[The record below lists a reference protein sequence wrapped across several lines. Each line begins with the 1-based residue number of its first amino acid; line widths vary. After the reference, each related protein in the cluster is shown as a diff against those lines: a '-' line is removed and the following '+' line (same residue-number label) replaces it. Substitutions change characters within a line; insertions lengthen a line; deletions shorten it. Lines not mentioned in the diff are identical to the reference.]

1 MTDTHSKADHWMALE
16 SPDSGGH
23 GGCRIESVGV
33 KLPARTLT
41 TRNLMSQTKH
51 RTHIQ
56 LERLTGIH
64 ERHVVGPGEN
74 SFTLAVG
81 AARDC
86 LSHSQHEASDIDM
99 VISTSITRSKSGSS
113 QSFEPPLS
121 LYIKQAIGATQA
133 VNFDLSNACAGM
145 LTGVFLL
152 QDLVTRGEIS
162 CGMVVSG
169 EYISH
174 LSWNA
179 AKQIR
184 SLFSKQLASL
194 TLGDAGAAVIVE
206 RAPEGAPG
214 IDVIGFTTLAEH
226 SRLCLAFPSTVG
238 PGAQMYTKSR
248 KLQKVAIE
256 DMAPLVAEVI
266 GEAGIDLADIDYLIP
281 HQTSARAIRQGMR
294 GIRPAPRRPAEARG
308 CQPRRVRQHVVDHVV
323 RGPPQV
329 PGGGANAQGRP
340 GDAACARLRHR
351 DRHRQ
356 YSPSTTR
363 WNAMGARIEAAS
375 ALTSHGLRK
384 PSARRL
390 ADAAARACLDAC
402 RKKARRCRHADQ
414 RRCLPGRQHG

>member
-1 MTDTHSKADHWMALE
+1 MAETHEKQPGHWLALQ
-16 SPDSGGH
+16 SRDSGGSW
-23 GGCRIESVGV
+23 GCRIESVGV
-33 KLPARTLT
+33 KIPAERLT
-41 TRNLMSQTKH
+41 TRDLMS
-51 RTHIQ
+51 RTSHGTRIQ

-64 ERHVVGPGEN
+64 ERRVVGPGEN
-74 SFTLAVG
+74 SFTLAAG

-86 LSHSQHEASDIDM
+86 LSHSQHRASDIQM
-99 VISTSITRSKSGSS
+99 LINTSITRSKGRSS

-121 LYIKQAIGATQA
+121 LYVKQAIGATQA
-133 VNFDLSNACAGM
+133 MNFDLSNACAGM

-152 QDLVTRGEIS
+152 QNLITRGEIS

-174 LSWNA
+174 LNWNA

-206 RAPEGAPG
+206 RAPAGSG

-248 KLQKVAIE
+248 ALHKVAIE

-281 HQTSARAIRQGMR
+281 HQTSARAIRAGTQAFVQHLGT
-294 GIRPAPRRPAEARG
+294 RPK
-308 CQPRRVRQHVVDHVV
+308 HVVINLEEYGNTSSTTLFVALHKYLEE
-323 RGPPQV
+323 Q
-329 PGGGANAQGRP
+329 
-340 GDAACARLRHR
+340 RLRKG
-351 DRHRQ
+351 DRVMLLALA
-356 YSPSTTR
+356 S
-363 WNAMGARIEAAS
+363 GIEIGIAIF
-375 ALTSHGLRK
+375 TIG
-384 PSARRL
+384 
-390 ADAAARACLDAC
+390 
-402 RKKARRCRHADQ
+402 DQ
-414 RRCLPGRQHG
+414 VDHYGRTH

>member
-1 MTDTHSKADHWMALE
+1 MAGTGSRQPDRWLALE
-16 SPDSGGH
+16 SPRSGGRW
-23 GGCRIESVGV
+23 GCRIESVGV
-33 KLPARTLT
+33 KLPAARLT
-41 TRNLMSQTKH
+41 TKDLMSQTSH
-51 RTHIQ
+51 RTRIQ

-74 SFTLAVG
+74 SFTLATG

-86 LSHSQHEASDIDM
+86 LGHSQHQASDIEM
-99 VISTSITRSKSGSS
+99 LISTSITRSKGRSS

-145 LTGVFLL
+145 LTGVFILH
-152 QDLVTRGEIS
+152 DMVTRGEIS

-179 AKQIR
+179 ARQIR

-206 RAPEGAPG
+206 RAQAGSG
-214 IDVIGFTTLAEH
+214 IDVIGFTTLAGH

-248 KLQKVAIE
+248 RLQRVAIE

-266 GEAGIDLADIDYLIP
+266 DEAGIDLGDIDYLIP
-281 HQTSARAIRQGMR
+281 HQTSARAIRQGVQ
-294 GIRPAPRRPAEARG
+294 EF
-308 CQPRRVRQHVVDHVV
+308 
-323 RGPPQV
+323 
-329 PGGGANAQGRP
+329 
-340 GDAACARLRHR
+340 
-351 DRHRQ
+351 
-356 YSPSTTR
+356 
-363 WNAMGARIEAAS
+363 
-375 ALTSHGLRK
+375 
-384 PSARRL
+384 ARRL
-390 ADAAARACLDAC
+390 GARPKHMVVNLEEYGNTSSTTLFVALH
-402 RKKARRCRHADQ
+402 KYLQEQ
-414 RRCLPGRQHG
+414 RIHKGDRVMLLALASGIEIGIAVFSIDSQVDHYGRTH

>member
-1 MTDTHSKADHWMALE
+1 MAGTGSQGTDRWLALE
-16 SPDSGGH
+16 SPHSGGSQ
-23 GGCRIESVGV
+23 GCRIESVGV
-33 KLPARTLT
+33 KLPAGRLT
-41 TRNLMSQTKH
+41 TRDLMNQTRH

-64 ERHVVGPGEN
+64 ERHVVGPGED
-74 SFTLAVG
+74 SFTLAAG

-86 LSHSQHEASDIDM
+86 LAHSGHQAPDIEM
-99 VISTSITRSKSGSS
+99 LINTSITRSRGEAS

-121 LYIKQAIGATQA
+121 LYVKQAIGATQA

-145 LTGVFLL
+145 LTGVFVL
-152 QDLVTRGEIS
+152 QDLITRGEIN
-162 CGMVVSG
+162 CGMAVSG

-184 SLFSKQLASL
+184 SLLSKQLASL

-248 KLQKVAIE
+248 TLQKVALE

-266 GEAGIDLADIDYLIP
+266 GEAGIDLSDIDYLIP
-281 HQTSARAIRQGMR
+281 HQTSARAIRKGT
-294 GIRPAPRRPAEARG
+294 E
-308 CQPRRVRQHVVDHVV
+308 
-323 RGPPQV
+323 
-329 PGGGANAQGRP
+329 
-340 GDAACARLRHR
+340 
-351 DRHRQ
+351 
-356 YSPSTTR
+356 
-363 WNAMGARIEAAS
+363 EF
-375 ALTSHGLRK
+375 
-384 PSARRL
+384 ARRL
-390 ADAAARACLDAC
+390 GAMPKHVVVNLEEYGNTSSTTLFVALH
-402 RKKARRCRHADQ
+402 KYLEEQ
-414 RRCLPGRQHG
+414 RLHKGDRVMLLALASGVEIGMAIFTIDNQVDRYGSTH

>member
-1 MTDTHSKADHWMALE
+1 MAETRSNQTDHWLALE
-16 SPDSGGH
+16 SPNSGASW
-23 GGCRIESVGV
+23 GCRIESVGV
-33 KLPARTLT
+33 KLPAQRLT
-41 TRNLMSQTKH
+41 TEDLMSRTRH

-74 SFTLAVG
+74 SLTLAVG

-86 LSHSQHEASDIDM
+86 LAHSQRSASDIEM
-99 VISTSITRSKSGSS
+99 LISTSITRSKGQSS

-121 LYIKQAIGATQA
+121 LFIKQAIGATQA

-145 LTGVFLL
+145 LTGVFVL
-152 QDLVTRGEIS
+152 QDLITRGEIN

-174 LSWNA
+174 LSWHA

-206 RAPEGAPG
+206 RAPHGGPG

-226 SRLCLAFPSTVG
+226 SRLCLAFPSTLG

-248 KLQKVAIE
+248 KLHKVAIE

-281 HQTSARAIRQGMR
+281 HQTSARAIRKGT
-294 GIRPAPRRPAEARG
+294 E
-308 CQPRRVRQHVVDHVV
+308 
-323 RGPPQV
+323 
-329 PGGGANAQGRP
+329 
-340 GDAACARLRHR
+340 
-351 DRHRQ
+351 
-356 YSPSTTR
+356 
-363 WNAMGARIEAAS
+363 EF
-375 ALTSHGLRK
+375 
-384 PSARRL
+384 ARRL
-390 ADAAARACLDAC
+390 GAQPRHVVVNLEEYGNTSSTTLFVALHKYLEEGRL
-402 RKKARRCRHADQ
+402 RKGERVMLLALASGIEIGIAVFTIDSQVDHY
-414 RRCLPGRQHG
+414 GHTH

>member
-1 MTDTHSKADHWMALE
+1 MTETRSKQADRWLALE
-16 SPDSGGH
+16 SPSSGDSWR
-23 GGCRIESVGV
+23 CRIESVGV
-33 KLPARTLT
+33 KLPARRLT
-41 TRNLMSQTKH
+41 TKDLMNRTKH
-51 RTHIQ
+51 HTHIQ

-74 SFTLAVG
+74 SFTLAAG

-86 LSHSQHEASDIDM
+86 LAHSQHQAPDIEM
-99 VISTSITRSKSGSS
+99 LISTSITRSRGGPS

-121 LYIKQAIGATQA
+121 LYIKQAIGATRA

-145 LTGVFLL
+145 LTGVFVL

-206 RAPEGAPG
+206 RAPDGAPG
-214 IDVIGFTTLAEH
+214 IEVIGFTTLAEH

-248 KLQKVAIE
+248 KLHKVAIE
-256 DMAPLVAEVI
+256 DMAPLVAEAI
-266 GEAGIDLADIDYLIP
+266 GEAGVSLDDIDYLIP
-281 HQTSARAIRQGMR
+281 HQTSARAIRKGTQ
-294 GIRPAPRRPAEARG
+294 EF
-308 CQPRRVRQHVVDHVV
+308 
-323 RGPPQV
+323 
-329 PGGGANAQGRP
+329 
-340 GDAACARLRHR
+340 
-351 DRHRQ
+351 
-356 YSPSTTR
+356 
-363 WNAMGARIEAAS
+363 
-375 ALTSHGLRK
+375 
-384 PSARRL
+384 ARRL
-390 ADAAARACLDAC
+390 GAKPKHVVVNLEEYGNTSSTTLFVALH
-402 RKKARRCRHADQ
+402 KYLEEQ
-414 RRCLPGRQHG
+414 RVQKGERVMLLALASGIEIGIAVFTIDSQVDHYGRTH